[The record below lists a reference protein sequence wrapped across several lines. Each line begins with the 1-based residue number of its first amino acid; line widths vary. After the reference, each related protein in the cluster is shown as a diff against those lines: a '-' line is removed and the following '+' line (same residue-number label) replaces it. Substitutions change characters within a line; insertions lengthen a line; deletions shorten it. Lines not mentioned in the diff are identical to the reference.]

1 MDNDRVKELQDIS
14 NDFLKRLG
22 EDEEDNIDSIKKPL
36 KTDINDD
43 MKSNVKIRKLN
54 MPNFSITNLY
64 KKEKERKVSLVRIIF
79 LIIQSQDIFK
89 PLKPW
94 KPNDLMGRT
103 LNKFQIL
110 KDGHYPSEW
119 EKVNK

>member
-22 EDEEDNIDSIKKPL
+22 EDEDDIDSIKQPL
-36 KTDINDD
+36 KTEINDD

-64 KKEKERKVSLVRIIF
+64 KKEKEKKVSLVRIIF

-110 KDGHYPSEW
+110 KDGHYPTEW
-119 EKVNK
+119 ERVNK

>member
-22 EDEEDNIDSIKKPL
+22 EDEDDIDSIKQPL
-36 KTDINDD
+36 KTEINDD

-64 KKEKERKVSLVRIIF
+64 KKEKEKKVSLVRIIF
-79 LIIQSQDIFK
+79 LIIYS
-89 PLKPW
+89 LKIY
-94 KPNDLMGRT
+94 
-103 LNKFQIL
+103 LN
-110 KDGHYPSEW
+110 H
-119 EKVNK
+119 

>member
-22 EDEEDNIDSIKKPL
+22 EDEDDIDSIKQPL
-36 KTDINDD
+36 KTEINDD

-64 KKEKERKVSLVRIIF
+64 KKEKEKKVSLVRIIF
-79 LIIQSQDIFK
+79 LIIYSHKIY
-89 PLKPW
+89 
-94 KPNDLMGRT
+94 
-103 LNKFQIL
+103 LN
-110 KDGHYPSEW
+110 H
-119 EKVNK
+119 

>member
-22 EDEEDNIDSIKKPL
+22 EDEDDIDSIKQPL
-36 KTDINDD
+36 KTEINDD

-64 KKEKERKVSLVRIIF
+64 KKEKEKKVSLVRIIF

-110 KDGHYPSEW
+110 KDGHYPTEW
-119 EKVNK
+119 ERVNKY

>member
-22 EDEEDNIDSIKKPL
+22 EDEDDIDSIKQPL
-36 KTDINDD
+36 KTEINDD

-64 KKEKERKVSLVRIIF
+64 KKEKEKKVSLVRIIF
-79 LIIQSQDIFK
+79 LII
-89 PLKPW
+89 
-94 KPNDLMGRT
+94 
-103 LNKFQIL
+103 
-110 KDGHYPSEW
+110 
-119 EKVNK
+119 

>member
-22 EDEEDNIDSIKKPL
+22 EDEDNIDSIKQPL

-79 LIIQSQDIFK
+79 LII
-89 PLKPW
+89 
-94 KPNDLMGRT
+94 
-103 LNKFQIL
+103 
-110 KDGHYPSEW
+110 
-119 EKVNK
+119 

>member
-22 EDEEDNIDSIKKPL
+22 EDEDDIDSIKQPL
-36 KTDINDD
+36 KTEINDD

-64 KKEKERKVSLVRIIF
+64 KKENEKKVSLVRIIF
-79 LIIQSQDIFK
+79 
-89 PLKPW
+89 
-94 KPNDLMGRT
+94 
-103 LNKFQIL
+103 
-110 KDGHYPSEW
+110 
-119 EKVNK
+119 